1 MSVKHDYSNVPGFE
15 YMAEPDWIIGNR
27 LYLIRA
33 PAYLMVSE
41 AEISD
46 RGTFSTGDLKLDAKM
61 AKADE
66 AGWRTI
72 LQMFEIWKERGGI
85 TLVNYHRDISEIHQV
100 IQAYLSKLQLYAQ
113 EVKNG
118 SANLAVHDESTT
130 RRLLSF
136 GRSLDMFA
144 RDVFSMAIE
153 QRDMTI
159 APVKDDLTMT
169 MPMPVA
175 QAKREVAKGQD
186 YRGITDRI
194 DFQSLN
200 SRRRY

>member
-1 MSVKHDYSNVPGFE
+1 MTVKHDYSKVPGFE

-33 PAYLMVSE
+33 PAYLMV
-41 AEISD
+41 AEVEIRD

-72 LQMFEIWKERGGI
+72 LQMFEIWKERGAI
-85 TLVNYHRDISEIHQV
+85 QLVNYHRDISEIHQV
-100 IQAYLSKLQLYAQ
+100 IQGYLSKLQVYAS

-118 SANLAVHDESTT
+118 SANLAVHDEGTT

-144 RDVFSMAIE
+144 RDVFSMALE
-153 QRDMTI
+153 QRESSLK
-159 APVKDDLTMT
+159 PVRDELEVS

-175 QAKREVAKGQD
+175 QAKRAIAQGQD

-200 SRRRY
+200 TRKRY